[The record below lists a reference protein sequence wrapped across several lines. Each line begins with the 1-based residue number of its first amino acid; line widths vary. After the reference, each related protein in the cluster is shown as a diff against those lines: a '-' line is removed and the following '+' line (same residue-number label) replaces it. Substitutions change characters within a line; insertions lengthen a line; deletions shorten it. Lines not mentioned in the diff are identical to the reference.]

1 MTIKISGA
9 PCSWGVD
16 DVRNPHLPKWTRVLD
31 EASQAGY
38 KGIEL
43 GPYGFMPLDARVV
56 GTELQKQGL
65 NIVAGTI
72 FDNLVSE
79 ANLDNLLQQADDI
92 CGLVKRLPP
101 LPVNAGQKHEAPYL
115 VIIDWGHP
123 ERDIN
128 AGHPDRAPRLSPVE
142 WAGMVEHIK
151 AIAKLAREKHGVRSV
166 IHPHAGGYI
175 EFEDEIRQL
184 IRDIPHDIAGLCLD
198 TGHLYYSKMDPAQW
212 LKEQAD
218 RIDYVHF
225 KDVNAR
231 VYEEVMNE
239 KIAFFDAC
247 AKGVMCPIGKGDI
260 DYPQIKKVLE
270 EIDYHGYITIE
281 QERDPRD
288 ADTSLRDVKASL
300 DYLKSIGFN

>member
-16 DVRNPHLPKWTRVLD
+16 DVRNPHLPAWTRVLD

-38 KGIEL
+38 TGLEL
-43 GPYGFMPLDARVV
+43 GPYGFMPLDAAVV
-56 GTELQKQGL
+56 DAELQKQGL

-72 FDNLVSE
+72 FDDLVAE
-79 ANLDNLLQQADDI
+79 DNLPNLLKQADQI
-92 CGLVKRLPP
+92 CALLKSLPP
-101 LPVNAGQKHEAPYL
+101 LPAIAGQKRDAPYL

-128 AGHPDRAPRLSPVE
+128 AGHPERAPRLSAAQ
-142 WAGMVEHIK
+142 WARMMEHIK
-151 AIAKLAREKHGVRSV
+151 AIAKLAFEQHGVRSV

-184 IRDIPHDIAGLCLD
+184 IADIPHELAGLCLD
-198 TGHLYYSKMDPAQW
+198 TGHLHYSKMDPAQW
-212 LKEQAD
+212 LREQAH

-225 KDVNAR
+225 KDVDAQ
-231 VYEEVMNE
+231 VYAQVMTE
-239 KIAFFDAC
+239 QIAFFDAC
-247 AKGVMCPIGKGDI
+247 AKGVMCPIGRGAI
-260 DYPQIKKVLE
+260 DYPQIKRVLE

-281 QERDPRD
+281 QERDPRN
-288 ADTSLRDVKASL
+288 AYTSLRDVKASL

>member
-1 MTIKISGA
+1 MSIKISGA

-16 DVRNPHLPKWTRVLD
+16 DVRNPHLPTWTRVLD

-38 KGIEL
+38 QGIEL
-43 GPYGFMPLDARVV
+43 GPYGFMPLDAGVV
-56 GTELQKQGL
+56 DAELRKQGL

-72 FDNLVSE
+72 FDDLVSE
-79 ANLDNLLQQADDI
+79 SNLDSLLQQADKI
-92 CGLVKRLPP
+92 CALVKSLPP
-101 LPVNAGQKHEAPYL
+101 LPVNAGQKHAAPYL

-128 AGHPDRAPRLSPVE
+128 AGHPDRAPRLSE
-142 WAGMVEHIK
+142 AQWTKMIGHIQ
-151 AIAKLAREKHGVRSV
+151 AIARLAHDKHGVRSV

-184 IRDIPHDIAGLCLD
+184 VRDIPHELAGLCLD

-212 LKEQAD
+212 LKEQAG

-225 KDVNAR
+225 KDVDAS
-231 VYEEVMNE
+231 VYAQVMNQ

-247 AKGVMCPIGKGDI
+247 AKGVMCPIGQGHL
-260 DYPQIKKVLE
+260 DYRQIKKVLQD
-270 EIDYHGYITIE
+270 IDYHGYITIE
-281 QERDPRD
+281 QERDPRN

-300 DYLKSIGFN
+300 DYLKRIGFN